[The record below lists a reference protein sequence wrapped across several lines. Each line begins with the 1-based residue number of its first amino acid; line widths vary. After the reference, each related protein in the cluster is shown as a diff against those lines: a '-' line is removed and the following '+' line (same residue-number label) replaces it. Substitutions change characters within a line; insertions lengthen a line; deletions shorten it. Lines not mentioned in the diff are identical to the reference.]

1 MRAADF
7 KMNFFIF
14 HFQKNK
20 ILNKH
25 HFVIFDLTMPNLE
38 FYSRKQSETWTQLLC
53 ARTDLMEI
61 IQNNKIME
69 ITKLSTNREIKS

>member
-7 KMNFFIF
+7 KMNVFIF
-14 HFQKNK
+14 NFQNK

-38 FYSRKQSETWTQLLC
+38 FYSK
-53 ARTDLMEI
+53 EI
-61 IQNNKIME
+61 VRNMDTAFIYKD
-69 ITKLSTNREIKS
+69 